1 MPKLQELVGTLIKTS
16 EQVLHKDFAEHFA
29 NATLQN
35 DNNLLSYALLASLGD
50 PEGVFKALN
59 IHPKHILHTRESV
72 TVFQDPVPEK
82 AISVET
88 KIKDLYEQQAS
99 DKPMGFITVQITG
112 TQSGKKAFVCERIWA
127 ISGGFP
133 RG

>member
-1 MPKLQELVGTLIKTS
+1 MPKLQELVGTV
-16 EQVLHKDFAEHFA
+16 VLHQDFIDRFA
-29 NATLQN
+29 KATLQN
-35 DNNLLSYALLASLGD
+35 ENGSLSYAALASLGNF
-50 PEGVFKALN
+50 EAVFKALN

-72 TVFQDPVPEK
+72 TVFKDPELEK

-88 KIKDLYEQQAS
+88 KIKDLYEQQAG
-99 DKPMGFITVQITG
+99 DKPMGFVVVQITG
-112 TQSGKKAFVCERIWA
+112 TQSGEKAFTCERIWA